1 VSASVWT
8 TVWGVIAIVCCFVA
22 GLACAEGMWI
32 AAILSGMV
40 GVFALLSAI
49 RNAHEE
55 ERP

>member
-1 VSASVWT
+1 MSASVWT